1 MIIIRLIFFFL
12 VNLAALL
19 VINQLVPG
27 VELVTETSVL
37 ITTALIFTALN
48 SYLRPLIRYFLT
60 TFIILTLG
68 LLGFA
73 INAGTLYLLDFITEN
88 IPTQGTAFVITGAND
103 MVYNDVMHKNSI
115 YLEETS
121 FELEHNSL
129 QVAKESAGIYKIKL
143 N

>member
-73 INAGTLYLLDFITEN
+73 INAGTLYLLDFITKN
-88 IPTQGTAFVITGAND
+88 ISINGLQPLLLSTVIITIFNL
-103 MVYNDVMHKNSI
+103 VS
-115 YLEETS
+115 S
-121 FELEHNSL
+121 FFGWALL
-129 QVAKESAGIYKIKL
+129 KKK
-143 N
+143 